1 MQTPNPQHGAIQ
13 RLEKLRYDAVL
24 NGDLDTFQGLCHPDL
39 VYGHTAGNR
48 DSLASYLAKLRS
60 GELRYH
66 WIEHMIENLVI
77 SGDTALV
84 LGRMAAE
91 VSVNATYR
99 SLNNASL
106 SVWTKVAGDWK
117 FIAYQPTPLTPLNSQ
132 DRQGTS

>member
-1 MQTPNPQHGAIQ
+1 MQTPTSDHAAIQ
-13 RLEKLRYDAVL
+13 SLEKQRYDAVL
-24 NGDLDTFQGLCHPDL
+24 NGDFDTFQKLCHPDL

-48 DSLASYLAKLRS
+48 DSLATYVAKLRS

-66 WIEHMIENLVI
+66 WIEHEIENLVI

-84 LGRMAAE
+84 LGKMVAK
-91 VSVNATYR
+91 VSVNETDK

-117 FIAYQPTPLTPLNSQ
+117 FIAYHPTPLGPRPPQN
-132 DRQGTS
+132 RQVTI